1 MTMNLQALKSVCPL
15 GPVSMTAGA
24 VLTSASIDCKGYE
37 ELQLVVT
44 KTTHTNDYVS
54 VFTIQQS
61 DDTVLTNFATVSGYV
76 QGTSTTIVSG
86 VNDFV
91 ITSLTGG
98 TSAGVEKSAG
108 VFNIDLRG
116 KKRYF
121 RVIVTNGAA
130 TGIVGITGTL
140 ARSEQAPITATL
152 QNAGVVVN
160 PS

>member
-1 MTMNLQALKSVCPL
+1 MNLQGLKSVCPL
-15 GPVSMTAGA
+15 GPISFSAAGTAI
-24 VLTSASIDCKGYE
+24 SASVDAKGYE

-44 KTTHTNDYVS
+44 KTTHASDYIT
-54 VFTIQQS
+54 VFNIQQS
-61 DDTVLTNFATVSGYV
+61 DDTVLSNFAAVTGYV
-76 QGTSTTIVSG
+76 AGTDWTLA
-86 VNDFV
+86 
-91 ITSLTGG
+91 SLTGG
-98 TSAGVEKSAG
+98 TNAASEKSAG

-121 RVIVTNGAA
+121 RVLVTNGAV

-140 ARSEQAPITATL
+140 ARGEQSPITATN

>member
-1 MTMNLQALKSVCPL
+1 MAMNLQGLKSVVAL
-15 GPVSMTAGA
+15 GPISFSAAGTAI
-24 VLTSASIDCKGYE
+24 SASIDTKAYE

-44 KTTHTNDYVS
+44 KTTHATDYITVL
-54 VFTIQQS
+54 TIQQS
-61 DDTVLTNFATVSGYV
+61 DDTVLTNFAAVTGYV
-76 QGTSTTIVSG
+76 AGTDWTLA
-86 VNDFV
+86 
-91 ITSLTGG
+91 SLTGG
-98 TSAGVEKSAG
+98 TNAATEKAAG

-121 RVIVTNGAA
+121 RVLVTNGGA

-140 ARSEQAPITATL
+140 ARAEQAPITATL

>member
-1 MTMNLQALKSVCPL
+1 MNLQGLKSVCPL
-15 GPVSMTAGA
+15 GPISFSAAGTAI
-24 VLTSASIDCKGYE
+24 SASVDTKGYE

-44 KTTHTNDYVS
+44 KTTHATDYITVL
-54 VFTIQQS
+54 TIQQS
-61 DDTVLTNFATVSGYV
+61 DDTVLTNFAAVTGYV
-76 QGTSTTIVSG
+76 AGTDWTLA
-86 VNDFV
+86 
-91 ITSLTGG
+91 SLTGG
-98 TSAGVEKSAG
+98 TNAATEKAAG

-121 RVIVTNGAA
+121 RVLVTNGAA

-140 ARSEQAPITATL
+140 ARGSEAPITATN

>member
-1 MTMNLQALKSVCPL
+1 MAMNLQGLKSVVAL
-15 GPVSMTAGA
+15 GPISFTAAGTA
-24 VLTSASIDCKGYE
+24 ISASVDAKGYE

-44 KTTHTNDYVS
+44 KTTHASDYIT
-54 VFTIQQS
+54 VFNIQQS
-61 DDTVLTNFATVSGYV
+61 DDTVLTNFAAVTGYV
-76 QGTSTTIVSG
+76 AGTDWTLA
-86 VNDFV
+86 
-91 ITSLTGG
+91 SLTSG
-98 TSAGVEKSAG
+98 TNAATEKAAG

-121 RVIVTNGAA
+121 RVLVTNGAA

-140 ARSEQAPITATL
+140 ARAEQAPITATN

>member
-1 MTMNLQALKSVCPL
+1 MAMNLQSLKSVCPL
-15 GPVSMTAGA
+15 GPISFSAAGTAI
-24 VLTSASIDCKGYE
+24 SASVDAKGYE

-44 KTTHTNDYVS
+44 KTTHATDYIT

-61 DDTVLTNFATVSGYV
+61 DDTVLTNFAAVTGYV
-76 QGTSTTIVSG
+76 AGTDWTLA
-86 VNDFV
+86 
-91 ITSLTGG
+91 SLTGG
-98 TSAGVEKSAG
+98 TNAATEKAAG

-121 RVIVTNGAA
+121 RVLVTNGAA

-140 ARSEQAPITATL
+140 ARAEQAPITATN

>member
-1 MTMNLQALKSVCPL
+1 MAMNLQGLKSVVAL
-15 GPVSMTAGA
+15 GPISMTAA
-24 VLTSASIDCKGYE
+24 APLTSASSDCKGYE

-44 KTTHTNDYVS
+44 KTTHATDYIT

-61 DDTVLTNFATVSGYV
+61 DDTVLTNFAAVTGYV
-76 QGTSTTIVSG
+76 AGTDWTLA
-86 VNDFV
+86 
-91 ITSLTGG
+91 SLTGG
-98 TSAGVEKSAG
+98 TNAATEKAAG

-121 RVIVTNGAA
+121 RVLVTNGGA

-140 ARSEQAPITATL
+140 ARAEQAPITATL

>member
-1 MTMNLQALKSVCPL
+1 MAMNLQGLKSVCPL
-15 GPVSMTAGA
+15 GPISFTAAGTA
-24 VLTSASIDCKGYE
+24 ISASVDAKGYE

-44 KTTHTNDYVS
+44 KTTHASDYIT
-54 VFTIQQS
+54 VFNIQQS
-61 DDTVLTNFATVSGYV
+61 DDTVLTNFAAVTGYV
-76 QGTSTTIVSG
+76 AGTDWTLA
-86 VNDFV
+86 
-91 ITSLTGG
+91 SLTGG
-98 TSAGVEKSAG
+98 TNAATEKAAG

-121 RVIVTNGAA
+121 RVLVTNGAA

-140 ARSEQAPITATL
+140 ARGEQAPITATL

>member
-1 MTMNLQALKSVCPL
+1 MAMNLQGLKSVVAL
-15 GPVSMTAGA
+15 GPISFTAAGTA
-24 VLTSASIDCKGYE
+24 ISASVDAKGYE

-44 KTTHTNDYVS
+44 KTTHASDYIT
-54 VFTIQQS
+54 VFNIQQS
-61 DDTVLTNFATVSGYV
+61 DDTVLTNFAAVTGYV
-76 QGTSTTIVSG
+76 AGTDWTLA
-86 VNDFV
+86 
-91 ITSLTGG
+91 SLTGG
-98 TSAGVEKSAG
+98 TNAATEKAAG

-121 RVIVTNGAA
+121 RVLVTNGAA

-140 ARSEQAPITATL
+140 ARGEQAPITATL

>member
-1 MTMNLQALKSVCPL
+1 MNLQGLKSVCPL
-15 GPVSMTAGA
+15 GPVSMTAA
-24 VLTSASIDCKGYE
+24 AALTSASIDCKGYE

-44 KTTHTNDYVS
+44 KTTHATDYITVL
-54 VFTIQQS
+54 TIQQS
-61 DDTVLTNFATVSGYV
+61 DDTVLTNFAAVTGYV
-76 QGTSTTIVSG
+76 AGTDWTLA
-86 VNDFV
+86 
-91 ITSLTGG
+91 SLTGG
-98 TSAGVEKSAG
+98 TNAATEKAAG

-121 RVIVTNGAA
+121 RVLVTNGGA

-140 ARSEQAPITATL
+140 ARAEQAPITATN

>member
-1 MTMNLQALKSVCPL
+1 MNLQGLKSVCPL
-15 GPVSMTAGA
+15 GPVSMTAA
-24 VLTSASIDCKGYE
+24 AALTSASIDCKGYE

-44 KTTHTNDYVS
+44 KTTHATDYITVL
-54 VFTIQQS
+54 TIQQS
-61 DDTVLTNFATVSGYV
+61 DDTVLTNFAAVTGYV
-76 QGTSTTIVSG
+76 AGTDWTLA
-86 VNDFV
+86 
-91 ITSLTGG
+91 SLTGG
-98 TSAGVEKSAG
+98 TNAATEKAAG

-121 RVIVTNGAA
+121 RVLVTNGGA

-140 ARSEQAPITATL
+140 ARGEQAPITATN

>member
-1 MTMNLQALKSVCPL
+1 MNLQGLKSVCPL
-15 GPVSMTAGA
+15 GPISFSAAGTAI
-24 VLTSASIDCKGYE
+24 SASIDTKAYE

-44 KTTHTNDYVS
+44 KTTHATDYITVL
-54 VFTIQQS
+54 TIQQS
-61 DDTVLTNFATVSGYV
+61 DDTVLTNFAAVTGYV
-76 QGTSTTIVSG
+76 AGTDWTLA
-86 VNDFV
+86 
-91 ITSLTGG
+91 SLTGG
-98 TSAGVEKSAG
+98 TNAATEKAAG

-121 RVIVTNGAA
+121 RVLVTNGAA

-140 ARSEQAPITATL
+140 ARGSEAPITATN

>member
-1 MTMNLQALKSVCPL
+1 MNLQGLKSVVAL
-15 GPVSMTAGA
+15 GPVSLTAAGTA
-24 VLTSASIDCKGYE
+24 ISASIDTKAYE

-44 KTTHTNDYVS
+44 KTTHASDYITVLN
-54 VFTIQQS
+54 IQQS
-61 DDTVLTNFATVSGYV
+61 DDTVLTNFAAVTGYV
-76 QGTSTTIVSG
+76 AGTDWTLA
-86 VNDFV
+86 
-91 ITSLTGG
+91 SLTGG
-98 TSAGVEKSAG
+98 TNAATEKAAG

-121 RVIVTNGAA
+121 RVLVTNGAV

-140 ARSEQAPITATL
+140 ARGEQAPITATL

>member
-1 MTMNLQALKSVCPL
+1 MNLQGLKSVVAL
-15 GPVSMTAGA
+15 GPISMTAA
-24 VLTSASIDCKGYE
+24 APLTSASIDCKGYE

-44 KTTHTNDYVS
+44 KTTHATDYIT

-61 DDTVLTNFATVSGYV
+61 DDTVLTNFAAVTGYV
-76 QGTSTTIVSG
+76 AGTDWTLA
-86 VNDFV
+86 
-91 ITSLTGG
+91 SLTGG
-98 TSAGVEKSAG
+98 TNAATEKAAG

-121 RVIVTNGAA
+121 RVLVTNGAV
-130 TGIVGITGTL
+130 TGVIGITGTL
-140 ARSEQAPITATL
+140 ARAEQAPITATL

>member
-1 MTMNLQALKSVCPL
+1 MAMNLQGLKSVCPL
-15 GPVSMTAGA
+15 GPISFSAAGTAI
-24 VLTSASIDCKGYE
+24 SASVDAKGYE

-44 KTTHTNDYVS
+44 KTTHANDYITVL
-54 VFTIQQS
+54 TIQQS
-61 DDTVLTNFATVSGYV
+61 DDTVLTNFAAVTGYV
-76 QGTSTTIVSG
+76 AGTDWTLS
-86 VNDFV
+86 
-91 ITSLTGG
+91 SLTGG
-98 TSAGVEKSAG
+98 TNAATEKAAG

-121 RVIVTNGAA
+121 RVLVTNGAA

-140 ARSEQAPITATL
+140 ARGEQAPITATN

>member
-1 MTMNLQALKSVCPL
+1 MAMNLQGLKSVVAL
-15 GPVSMTAGA
+15 GPVSLTAAGVA
-24 VLTSASIDCKGYE
+24 TSATIDAKGYE

-44 KTTHTNDYVS
+44 RTTHATDVITTL
-54 VFTIQQS
+54 TIQNS
-61 DDTVLTNFATVSGYV
+61 DTDVASNYATITGYV
-76 QGTSTTIVSG
+76 QGTDYSAA
-86 VNDFV
+86 
-91 ITSLTGG
+91 SLSGG
-98 TSAGVEKSAG
+98 TNAATEKAAG

-121 RVIVTNGAA
+121 RVLVTNGGV

-140 ARSEQAPITATL
+140 ARGSEAPITATN